1 MSGARSSAGTRHR
14 SVSSRALLETAEWS
28 TGSLLSPSHPPT
40 GLQSRLLAWQ
50 NMPVPSPGEWRDDD
64 AAVCSG
70 DQGLICKIVLKP
82 TSVGD
87 ALTTRRCYV
96 GEAEDPARS
105 CRLLHACTP
114 GPNRIGSFL
123 DNFHCPC
130 LNFVEIVETAAFP
143 YEKHTLTS
151 SNVLSIQF
159 FIYLLYIF

>member
-1 MSGARSSAGTRHR
+1 MSGVRTRRQVLAIDRFLPRSPGNRRVEHRTAAVAEPSSNGAPKSSARVGERARSVA
-14 SVSSRALLETAEWS
+14 
-28 TGSLLSPSHPPT
+28 
-40 GLQSRLLAWQ
+40 
-50 NMPVPSPGEWRDDD
+50 WRDDD